1 MITKD
6 SLGSDLQAGHLE
18 RPTEVTSPK
27 EVVALRLAWEQATG
41 DTGDTEKREPGLGKV
56 GKRWVKGGKVGKW

>member
-41 DTGDTEKREPGLGKV
+41 DTEKREPGLGKV
-56 GKRWVKGGKVGKW
+56 GKRWEKGGKVGKW